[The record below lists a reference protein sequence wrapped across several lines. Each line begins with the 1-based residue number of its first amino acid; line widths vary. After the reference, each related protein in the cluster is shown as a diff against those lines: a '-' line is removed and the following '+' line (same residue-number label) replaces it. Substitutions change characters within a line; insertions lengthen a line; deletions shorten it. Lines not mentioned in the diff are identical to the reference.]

1 MAVRPLLS
9 QYPHLR
15 ALLRN
20 DPVANAQFNA
30 AISGLATPRRVGG
43 SSEEQLEKSLAQAR
57 EKVTELT
64 ILLNKS
70 KVAYE
75 KSARCLRVLGEVIEA
90 QLDLRPYS
98 QDALE
103 DRKYKIEFGPD
114 QIRLALRL
122 YWDALAYAME
132 DSLANTMLI
141 SDPAKDRLVKGDLD
155 DE

>member
-1 MAVRPLLS
+1 MAPRPLLS

-15 ALLRN
+15 SVLRN

-30 AISGLATPRRVGG
+30 AISGLGTPRRAGG

-64 ILLNKS
+64 LLLAKS
-70 KVAYE
+70 KAAYE
-75 KSARCLRVLGEVIEA
+75 KSARCLRVLGEVIES
-90 QLDLRPYS
+90 QLDLRPYT
-98 QDALE
+98 QDELE
-103 DRKYKIEFGPD
+103 DRKYNIVFGPD
-114 QIRLALRL
+114 KIRLALRL

-132 DSLANTMLI
+132 DSLANTMVI
-141 SDPAKDRLVKGDLD
+141 SDPAKDRIVKGDLD